1 MVRRARLRSFLDAKR
16 FNMGQ
21 KISPTSFRISINKDW
36 QSRWFKVRNYPEFL
50 KEDVEIRKFL
60 DKKLK
65 NMSIDKIEIERSPDV
80 LAITVYT
87 ARPGL
92 IIGRGGTGIEDLK
105 AEVAKLI
112 KRKTAIRLDVQEF
125 KNPETSARI
134 VAEQM
139 AEQIEKRIPYR
150 RVLKQSIARIMS
162 NRDVKGAKVTI
173 GGRLDGNDIARTE
186 HLEQGS
192 LPLQTLRADIDFTR
206 ATAHT
211 TFGTVGIKD
220 WIYKGL
226 KF

>member
-1 MVRRARLRSFLDAKR
+1 M
-16 FNMGQ
+16 
-21 KISPTSFRISINKDW
+21 
-36 QSRWFKVRNYPEFL
+36 

-65 NMSIDKIEIERSPDV
+65 NMSVDKIEIERSPDILV
-80 LAITVYT
+80 ITVHT

-105 AEVAKLI
+105 AEAAKLI

-134 VAEQM
+134 IAEQM

-162 NRDVKGAKVTI
+162 NRDVRGAKVTI
-173 GGRLDGNDIARTE
+173 GGRVGGNGIARTE

-192 LPLQTLRADIDFTR
+192 LPLQTLRADIDFDR

-211 TFGTVGIKD
+211 TYGTVGIKV

>member
-1 MVRRARLRSFLDAKR
+1 M
-16 FNMGQ
+16 
-21 KISPTSFRISINKDW
+21 
-36 QSRWFKVRNYPEFL
+36 

-65 NMSIDKIEIERSPDV
+65 NMSVDKIEIERSPDILV
-80 LAITVYT
+80 ITVHT

-105 AEVAKLI
+105 AEAAKLI

-134 VAEQM
+134 IAEQM

-162 NRDVKGAKVTI
+162 NRDVRGAKVTI

-192 LPLQTLRADIDFTR
+192 LPLQTLRADIDFDR

-211 TFGTVGIKD
+211 TYGTVGIKV